1 MAERTPGGWHHHV
14 ERAQFEEL
22 VWRDGSGRVHF
33 CGQAS
38 PAGKRY
44 RERLWPVF
52 WRVRRPRRTTDA
64 WRLRRL
70 PLPLVTYERSL
81 ARKLRVEA
89 ARRWWADDP
98 LTRQWDRVD
107 EAIIATRRTRA

>member
-1 MAERTPGGWHHHV
+1 MAERTPGGWHHHA
-14 ERAQFEEL
+14 EKAQFEEL

-33 CGQAS
+33 RGQAS

-70 PLPLVTYERSL
+70 PLPLVTYESGRWRGSF
-81 ARKLRVEA
+81 ASRPPA
-89 ARRWWADDP
+89 AGGRMIR
-98 LTRQWDRVD
+98 
-107 EAIIATRRTRA
+107 